1 MKKQKKQKSKPR
13 TKSASSTG
21 DLRSQTQ
28 VVSMHSRRPHRIGEL
43 GILER
48 SYPPAAERRRAI
60 EAVRAKSED
69 NRTSDDWWILG
80 EFLVLDGLLD
90 EDDALLN
97 QGIEAL
103 SRGAASEPPSPACML
118 DLGWVL
124 MSKGLD
130 ALALPHLV
138 HATDLAHR
146 SRDAWTLRGWV
157 HAGLGQRDAA
167 IASFKS
173 ACALSSAT
181 DSDRATLRA
190 LEEGENPRSLR
201 ANVLLR
207 KLEPE
212 NVRLAHRRD
221 PEAPKAYL
229 HTARMLLERD
239 PDDPLLLYL
248 TANTRYIL
256 GQYDRAKPLLDRLLA
271 LEPQHADAL
280 VTLALISIK
289 GGDRDRA
296 LELYQRALAA
306 DPEHMLA
313 LTNLASML
321 QDVGDYH
328 AARPLLERA
337 LKHDFH
343 GNPHYAIALDL
354 YGNNVAAIDQ
364 DFVREAE
371 LHRRAIS
378 MDPKSGLF
386 RANLVTALLSS
397 GDIKRA
403 RQEWQASKHLLR
415 FFPNFDLLEKLME
428 AYSADVPIPEA
439 YLKIARAVEH
449 GLGIKGILPLVEKA
463 WRWRRS
469 AEAENAMAVREE
481 IGILAGR
488 AGKGELALEA
498 WRELKAM
505 PGGELYE
512 LNEAVELSHLGRHSE
527 AVEVI
532 DRAPKRGNRAWT
544 VTGNIRMQAG
554 MRAAAVEAYRRAL
567 DHDEDFLLP
576 LGNAVSCA
584 SELGQPDLLE
594 PFVDRLREARW
605 AEHAGARLVLGET
618 LLLQGRP
625 STAADTLLSVLS
637 RDGVIRPPEDVHAD
651 LQDPED
657 PTLLGAPH
665 TRFHYVLARAYLRAK
680 RFGEL
685 ALLIQTVQS
694 WARWTNGDWNVAH
707 AEMLRLAGM
716 PREAIETVESMVPK
730 PPPMLTQALSA
741 LALGEVE
748 RTGELA
754 ALVAEDP
761 QADGYYHPE
770 GRPDALAR
778 ALLSVVALKHLDLKE
793 AEEQG
798 REAVRRDP
806 SCSLARD
813 AWAQA
818 LAQLGQLQ
826 EAIDVLED
834 GLRRRPGE
842 PRLMEA
848 AVRVALEGG
857 EVERADRLQR
867 AHRELL
873 QEHGAVATASMLGEL
888 IALARLEAAGLKQ
901 TKPIDAIW
909 PWVVQLDVQEQS
921 WMGAARLCAERSET
935 RAGCVLYFAK
945 VAEKTMFERVMRPFL
960 HTLEP
965 RVASDPR
972 YEDIARYMAGGRPP
986 ALGGM
991 VRLLGAA
998 AGRYRSAESP
1008 LVTAYRGYVRSLD
1021 VPFSGKLLL
1030 DENLSA
1036 LLARLARARNDAAHL
1051 EDPTEA
1057 EQATAFGLMIADE
1070 GPGIFLQALGIKGR

>member
-1 MKKQKKQKSKPR
+1 MKKQKKPKAGLRPHGGQK
-13 TKSASSTG
+13 TKSPG
-21 DLRSQTQ
+21 GNGQ
-28 VVSMHSRRPHRIGEL
+28 VVSLASRRPHRIGEL
-43 GILER
+43 GILAR
-48 SYPPAAERRRAI
+48 DYPPAAERRRAI
-60 EAVRAKSED
+60 EAVRAKPED
-69 NRTSDDWWILG
+69 RRSSDDWWVLG
-80 EFLVLDGLLD
+80 EYLVLDGLLD

-103 SRGAASEPPSPACML
+103 SRGAVSDPPSPACMM

-138 HATDLAHR
+138 RATELVPR

-167 IASFKS
+167 IAAFKS
-173 ACALSSAT
+173 ACALPAAT
-181 DSDRATLRA
+181 DGDRKTLRD
-190 LEEGENPRSLR
+190 LEDGADPRSLR

-212 NVRLAHRRD
+212 NLRLAHGRD
-221 PEAPKAYL
+221 PEAPKAFL

-239 PDDPLLLYL
+239 PDNPLLLYL
-248 TANTRYIL
+248 TANARYVL
-256 GQYDRAKPLLDRLLA
+256 GQYDRAKPLLERLLA
-271 LEPQHADAL
+271 LDPEHADAL
-280 VTLALISIK
+280 VTVALMAMK
-289 GGDRDRA
+289 GGERDRA
-296 LELYQRALAA
+296 VELYRRAVAA

-313 LTNLASML
+313 LTNLASLL
-321 QDVGDYH
+321 QDGGDYH

-337 LKHDFH
+337 LKLDAR
-343 GNPHYAIALDL
+343 GNPYYAMALDL

-371 LHRRAIS
+371 LHRRAVS
-378 MDPKSGLF
+378 MEPQRGLF
-386 RANLVTALLSS
+386 RANLVTALLSA
-397 GDIKRA
+397 GEIKRA
-403 RQEWQASKHLLR
+403 RQEWQAGKHLLR
-415 FFPNFDLLEKLME
+415 SVPNFDLLQALME
-428 AYSADVPIPEA
+428 GYSSDVPMPEG
-439 YLKIARAVEH
+439 YLELARAAEH
-449 GLGIKGILPLVEKA
+449 GMGIKAILPLVEKA

-469 AEAENAMAVREE
+469 AEAENAMAVREQ

-498 WRELKAM
+498 WRELKTM
-505 PGGELYE
+505 PDGELFE

-527 AVEVI
+527 ALEVI
-532 DRAPKRGNRAWT
+532 DKAPKRGNRAWT

-554 MRAAAVEAYRRAL
+554 MRAAAVEAYRMAL

-576 LGNAVSCA
+576 LQSAVACA

-594 PFVDRLREARW
+594 PFVRRLCEPRW
-605 AEHAGARLVLGET
+605 AEDAGARLVLGEA
-618 LLLQGRP
+618 LLLQGKP
-625 STAADTLLSVLS
+625 SRAADTLLSVLS
-637 RDGVIRPPEDVHAD
+637 RDGAIRTPEDIHAD

-657 PTLLGAPH
+657 PTLLGVPH
-665 TRFHYVLARAYLRAK
+665 ARFHYVLARACLRAK

-685 ALLIQTVQS
+685 ALLIQAVTS
-694 WARWTNGDWNVAH
+694 WARWSNGDWNVAH

-716 PREAIETVESMVPK
+716 PREAAATIDSMAPQ

-748 RTGELA
+748 RTAELA
-754 ALVAEDP
+754 SLVAADQ
-761 QADGYYHPE
+761 QAEGYSHPE
-770 GRPDALAR
+770 GRPDALAC
-778 ALLSVVALKHLDLKE
+778 ALLSLVALKRLDLKE

-806 SCSLARD
+806 SCPLARD

-826 EAIDVLED
+826 EALDVLED

-842 PRLMEA
+842 PRLVEA
-848 AVRVALEGG
+848 AVRVALDGAD
-857 EVERADRLQR
+857 VQRADRLLQ

-873 QEHGAVATASMLGEL
+873 GEHDAAATGSLLGEL
-888 IALARLEAAGLKQ
+888 IALARLEAAGVQQ
-901 TKPIDAIW
+901 TQPIEAVW
-909 PWVVQLDVQEQS
+909 PWVGQLDPQERH
-921 WMGAARLCAERSET
+921 WMGAARLCAERPET

-945 VAEKTMFERVMRPFL
+945 VAEKTLFERVLRPFL
-960 HTLEP
+960 QTVEA
-965 RVASDPR
+965 RVTNDPR
-972 YEDIARYMAGGRPP
+972 YEDIARHVAGDRPP

-998 AGRYRSAESP
+998 AGPFRSAESP
-1008 LVTAYRGYVRSLD
+1008 LVSAFRRYLRSAPSPLD
-1021 VPFSGKLLL
+1021 GALLL
-1030 DENLSA
+1030 DGNLATS
-1036 LLARLARARNDAAHL
+1036 LGRLARARNDAAHL

-1057 EQATAFGLMIADE
+1057 EQATAFGLMIDGG
-1070 GPGIFLQALGIKGR
+1070 GPGLFLQAVGIEG

>member
-1 MKKQKKQKSKPR
+1 MKKQKKQRSKFRPKSGR
-13 TKSASSTG
+13 KSSE
-21 DLRSQTQ
+21 LWSQTQ
-28 VVSMHSRRPHRIGEL
+28 VLSMHSRRPHRIGEL

-69 NRTSDDWWILG
+69 NRISDDWWILG

-90 EDDALLN
+90 EDEALLN

-138 HATDLAHR
+138 RATDLAHR

-173 ACALSSAT
+173 ACALPSAT

-212 NVRLAHRRD
+212 NVRLAHGRD

-239 PDDPLLLYL
+239 PDNPLLLYL

-271 LEPQHADAL
+271 LEPKHADAL

-289 GGDRDRA
+289 GGDRGRA

-321 QDVGDYH
+321 QDVSDYH

-343 GNPHYAIALDL
+343 GNPYYAIALDL
-354 YGNNVAAIDQ
+354 YGNNVAAIEQ

-371 LHRRAIS
+371 LHRRAVS
-378 MDPKSGLF
+378 MDPQRGLF
-386 RANLVTALLSS
+386 RANLITALLS
-397 GDIKRA
+397 GGEIKRA
-403 RQEWQASKHLLR
+403 RQEWQAGKHLLR
-415 FFPNFDLLEKLME
+415 TVSNFDLLEKLME
-428 AYSADVPIPEA
+428 AYSADIPIPEA
-439 YLKIARAVEH
+439 YLHMARAAEH
-449 GLGIKGILPLVEKA
+449 GLGIKAILPLVEKA

-488 AGKGELALEA
+488 AGKGEIALEA
-498 WRELKAM
+498 WRELKTM

-512 LNEAVELSHLGRHSE
+512 LNEAVELSNLGRHSE

-532 DRAPKRGNRAWT
+532 DRAPKRGNRSWT

-554 MRAAAVEAYRRAL
+554 MIAAAVEAYRRAL

-576 LGNAVSCA
+576 LENAVSCV
-584 SELGQPDLLE
+584 SKLGQPDLLE
-594 PFVDRLREARW
+594 PFVDRLRKARW
-605 AEHAGARLVLGET
+605 AEHAGARLVLGEA

-637 RDGVIRPPEDVHAD
+637 RDGVIRSPEDVHAD

-657 PTLLGAPH
+657 PTLLGAPDS
-665 TRFHYVLARAYLRAK
+665 RFHYVLARAYLRAK
-680 RFGEL
+680 RSGEL

-694 WARWTNGDWNVAH
+694 WARWTNGDWNVAY
-707 AEMLRLAGM
+707 AEMLRLVGM
-716 PREAIETVESMVPK
+716 PRKAIETVHSMVPQ

-754 ALVAEDP
+754 ALVAEDQ

-778 ALLSVVALKHLDLKE
+778 ALLSVVALKRLDLKE

-806 SCSLARD
+806 SCPLARD

-842 PRLMEA
+842 PRLIEA
-848 AVRVALEGG
+848 TVRLALEGG
-857 EVERADRLQR
+857 EVERADCLQR

-873 QEHGAVATASMLGEL
+873 REHDAAATASALGEL
-888 IALARLEAAGLKQ
+888 IALARLEAAGFQQ

-921 WMGAARLCAERSET
+921 WMSAARLCAEKSET

-945 VAEKTMFERVMRPFL
+945 VAEKTLFERVIRPFL
-960 HTLEP
+960 HT
-965 RVASDPR
+965 VGTHVTSDPR

-998 AGRYRSAESP
+998 ARHFHTAESP
-1008 LVTAYRGYVRSLD
+1008 LVTDCRRYLRSATRPLR
-1021 VPFSGKLLL
+1021 SEILL
-1030 DENLSA
+1030 DTNFYTS
-1036 LLARLARARNDAAHL
+1036 LARLARARNDAAHL

-1057 EQATAFGLMIADE
+1057 EQATAFGLMID
-1070 GPGIFLQALGIKGR
+1070 GDYPGLFLQALGIKGV